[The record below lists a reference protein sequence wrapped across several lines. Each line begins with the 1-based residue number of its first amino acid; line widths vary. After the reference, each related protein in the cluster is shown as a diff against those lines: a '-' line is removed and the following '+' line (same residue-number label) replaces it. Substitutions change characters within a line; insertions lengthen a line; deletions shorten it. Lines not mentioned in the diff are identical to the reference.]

1 MERFGEKLRI
11 LRQRHN
17 MTVREL
23 AVKLNVNSHSHI
35 VQIESGKS
43 KPSVELLLK
52 IMELFEVSCDRLL
65 KDELEIDEH

>member
-1 MERFGEKLRI
+1 MERFGEKLRA
-11 LRQRHN
+11 LRQRHD

-52 IMELFEVSCDRLL
+52 IMDLFEVSCDRLL
-65 KDELEIDEH
+65 RDELELDE

>member
-1 MERFGEKLRI
+1 MERFGEKLRT
-11 LRQRHN
+11 LRLRHD

-23 AVKLNVNSHSHI
+23 AMKLNVNSHSHI

-65 KDELEIDEH
+65 KDELELDE

>member
-1 MERFGEKLRI
+1 MERLGEKLRT
-11 LRQRHN
+11 LRQQHD

-23 AVKLNVNSHSHI
+23 AVKLKVNSHSHI

-52 IMELFEVSCDRLL
+52 IMDLFKVSCDRLL
-65 KDELEIDEH
+65 KDDLELDE

>member
-1 MERFGEKLRI
+1 MERFGEKLRT
-11 LRQRHN
+11 LRQRHD

-65 KDELEIDEH
+65 KDDLELDE